1 MGKILKK
8 LTAIMLAVLFVIP
21 ATGYAAEAKKKPVA
35 EIYSKNSILV
45 DQKTGRVITSKEPD
59 KQVPLASI
67 SKVMTFYVAQDAI
80 KNGEVKKD
88 DLVTI
93 DKKMLKV
100 SGSTMHLKEGEKVK
114 FNELLKGLMIVSAND
129 GAVAIASHVCKG
141 DVDAFVDRM
150 NAKAKELG
158 MKNTY
163 FINPNGLPIYD
174 WTKKD
179 GDPKQNHSTARDI
192 ATMTKNLLD
201 DYEEETIAI
210 TDCKLDH
217 DPSRDCNYYNTNPLL
232 HMHSNVDG
240 LKTGYTDLAGYCL
253 VFTDKMN
260 SDGKSDIDNR
270 MIGVVMG
277 NWCKE
282 DRVRSLLDDY
292 EEETIAITDCK
303 LDHDPS
309 RDCNYYNTN
318 PLLHM
323 HSNVDGLKTGY
334 TDLAGYCLVF
344 TDKMNSDGK
353 SDMDNRMIGV
363 VMGNWCKEDR
373 VRSANA
379 LYNLGE
385 NFETKLMCKKGE
397 TVATGNI
404 DNISDL
410 DNIDLQPKRDCYGV
424 VKNNEDI
431 TEKVRYVKIDATP
444 NEETTVA
451 YLDYIDQYGDV
462 IQSVRLVSCNLEH
475 ISLVSRP
482 KLMGN

>member
-21 ATGYAAEAKKKPVA
+21 ATGYAAEVKKKPVV

-100 SGSTMHLKEGEKVK
+100 SGSTMHLKEDEKVK

-163 FINPNGLPIYD
+163 FINPNGLPMYD

-282 DRVRSLLDDY
+282 DRVRS
-292 EEETIAITDCK
+292 
-303 LDHDPS
+303 
-309 RDCNYYNTN
+309 
-318 PLLHM
+318 
-323 HSNVDGLKTGY
+323 
-334 TDLAGYCLVF
+334 
-344 TDKMNSDGK
+344 
-353 SDMDNRMIGV
+353 
-363 VMGNWCKEDR
+363 
-373 VRSANA
+373 ANA

-462 IQSVRLVSCNLEH
+462 IQSVPLVSSNLEH
-475 ISLVSRP
+475 ISLVSRA
-482 KLMGN
+482 KLMGNKIKRLFNMDKTDEKKELPYTVVV

>member
-141 DVDAFVDRM
+141 DVDAFVERM

-232 HMHSNVDG
+232 HLHSNVDG

-282 DRVRSLLDDY
+282 DRVRS
-292 EEETIAITDCK
+292 
-303 LDHDPS
+303 
-309 RDCNYYNTN
+309 
-318 PLLHM
+318 
-323 HSNVDGLKTGY
+323 
-334 TDLAGYCLVF
+334 
-344 TDKMNSDGK
+344 
-353 SDMDNRMIGV
+353 
-363 VMGNWCKEDR
+363 
-373 VRSANA
+373 ANA

-397 TVATGNI
+397 NVATGNI
-404 DNISDL
+404 DNISGL
-410 DNIDLQPKRDCYGV
+410 NNIDLQPKRDCYGV

-431 TEKVRYVKIDATP
+431 TEKVRYTKVDATP

-462 IQSVRLVSCNLEH
+462 IQSVPLVSSDLEH
-475 ISLVSRP
+475 ISLVSRA
-482 KLMGN
+482 KLMGNKIKRLFNIDKTDEKKELPYTVVV

>member
-88 DLVTI
+88 DIVTI

-141 DVDAFVDRM
+141 DVDAFVERM

-282 DRVRSLLDDY
+282 DRVRS
-292 EEETIAITDCK
+292 
-303 LDHDPS
+303 
-309 RDCNYYNTN
+309 
-318 PLLHM
+318 
-323 HSNVDGLKTGY
+323 
-334 TDLAGYCLVF
+334 
-344 TDKMNSDGK
+344 
-353 SDMDNRMIGV
+353 
-363 VMGNWCKEDR
+363 
-373 VRSANA
+373 ANA

-404 DNISDL
+404 DNISGL

-431 TEKVRYVKIDATP
+431 TEKVRYTKVDATP

-462 IQSVRLVSCNLEH
+462 IQSVPLVSSDLEH
-475 ISLVSRP
+475 ISLVSRA
-482 KLMGN
+482 KLMGNKIKRLFNIDKTDEKKELPYTVVV

>member
-1 MGKILKK
+1 MGKLLKK

-21 ATGYAAEAKKKPVA
+21 TTGYAAEVKKKPVA

-45 DQKTGRVITSKEPD
+45 DQKTGRVITSKDPD

-88 DLVTI
+88 DLVTV

-100 SGSTMHLKEGEKVK
+100 SGSTMHLKEGEKVR

-201 DYEEETIAI
+201 DYEEETMAI

-217 DPSRDCNYYNTNPLL
+217 DHSRDFNYYNTNPLL

-282 DRVRSLLDDY
+282 DRVRS
-292 EEETIAITDCK
+292 
-303 LDHDPS
+303 
-309 RDCNYYNTN
+309 
-318 PLLHM
+318 
-323 HSNVDGLKTGY
+323 
-334 TDLAGYCLVF
+334 
-344 TDKMNSDGK
+344 
-353 SDMDNRMIGV
+353 
-363 VMGNWCKEDR
+363 
-373 VRSANA
+373 ANA

-385 NFETKLMCKKGE
+385 HFETKLMCKKGE

-410 DNIDLQPKRDCYGV
+410 NNIDLQPKRDCYGV
-424 VKNNEDI
+424 VKNDEDI

-462 IQSVRLVSCNLEH
+462 IQSVPLVSNNLEH
-475 ISLVSRP
+475 ISLVSRV
-482 KLMGN
+482 KLMGNKLKRLFNMDKTDEKKELPYTVVV

>member
-88 DLVTI
+88 DIVTI

-141 DVDAFVDRM
+141 DVDAFVERM

-232 HMHSNVDG
+232 HLHSNVDG

-282 DRVRSLLDDY
+282 DRVRS
-292 EEETIAITDCK
+292 
-303 LDHDPS
+303 
-309 RDCNYYNTN
+309 
-318 PLLHM
+318 
-323 HSNVDGLKTGY
+323 
-334 TDLAGYCLVF
+334 
-344 TDKMNSDGK
+344 
-353 SDMDNRMIGV
+353 
-363 VMGNWCKEDR
+363 
-373 VRSANA
+373 ANA

-397 TVATGNI
+397 NVATGNI
-404 DNISDL
+404 DNISGL

-462 IQSVRLVSCNLEH
+462 IQSVPLVSSNLEH
-475 ISLVSRP
+475 ISLVSRA
-482 KLMGN
+482 KLMGNKIKRLFNMDKTDEKKELPYTVVV